1 MAKKENKNVH
11 EVTIKIEGESWEKAL
26 DRVFKEKQKT
36 VKVDGFRKGKVP
48 RSVFEKKF
56 GKESLYFDAANAVLE
71 EAYTKVMTDSKLIP
85 VVQPAVDIKDITD
98 KGVEF
103 IFRIVTK
110 PEVKVKKYK
119 GLGVKPE
126 KVKVTKEEIEHEL
139 GHLLE
144 RYTELV
150 TKEGKVEN
158 GDVAIIDF
166 EGFKDGVAFDGGKGE
181 NYSLEI
187 GSNTFIPGFEE
198 QIIGMKTGDEKD
210 LKVTFPEDYGAA
222 DLAGAPVVFKVKVNE
237 IKEKKERELD
247 EDFFEDLGMD
257 GIDSEEKLKEE
268 IKKSLEAQ
276 KEMDAENKYVDTL
289 LETVSKNVDVLNVKL
304 DKNNIIVKLSQ
315 NGFYPAYHMN
325 KKNWISI
332 VLDETLSD
340 EIIMECIRESYHFS
354 LGNNT
359 EKSQKEWIVPAN
371 PKYYDI
377 QSTYVEG
384 SIQHW
389 KQSSNIQVGDIVY
402 IYVGAPVS
410 AILYQC
416 EVLKCNIP
424 YSYHEEKI
432 HISKM
437 IEIKVLKVYDN
448 DFLPFSKLKEY
459 QINAVRGPRFMPKL
473 LSDYIKKH
481 ERCDS

>member
-1 MAKKENKNVH
+1 
-11 EVTIKIEGESWEKAL
+11 
-26 DRVFKEKQKT
+26 
-36 VKVDGFRKGKVP
+36 
-48 RSVFEKKF
+48 
-56 GKESLYFDAANAVLE
+56 
-71 EAYTKVMTDSKLIP
+71 MTDSKLIP

-289 LETVSKNVDVLNVKL
+289 LETVSKNVDVDIPEEMVEEEVDRLMTRFEEQMKMQGISLDVYYQFTNSDEKALRDQMEKEAYNNVL
-304 DKNNIIVKLSQ
+304 YRLMLEEV
-315 NGFYPAYHMN
+315 MN
-325 KKNWISI
+325 LEKIKVSMEEAEKEAEELAKKYQMEKEEFLKQFGGLELVQYDLEMRKVI
-332 VLDETLSD
+332 ETL
-340 EIIMECIRESYHFS
+340 
-354 LGNNT
+354 
-359 EKSQKEWIVPAN
+359 KELN
-371 PKYYDI
+371 K
-377 QSTYVEG
+377 
-384 SIQHW
+384 
-389 KQSSNIQVGDIVY
+389 
-402 IYVGAPVS
+402 
-410 AILYQC
+410 
-416 EVLKCNIP
+416 
-424 YSYHEEKI
+424 
-432 HISKM
+432 
-437 IEIKVLKVYDN
+437 
-448 DFLPFSKLKEY
+448 
-459 QINAVRGPRFMPKL
+459 
-473 LSDYIKKH
+473 
-481 ERCDS
+481 